1 MDSVYDNNITFM
13 NNNIDGFFDGLAEK
27 EGLAAAEAEKAT
39 ARLAA
44 EKAEKETARLA
55 AEADRLAAEAEEP
68 AKLAEKAEA
77 EKARLAAEKAEK
89 ETARLAAEADR
100 LAAAATAIPTYKS
113 IYPGE
118 DDLKAIAIA
127 VAKLE
132 EESSDEKPIF
142 DCPEESIFS
151 NIPKKTQEAIENI
164 IDDGEK
170 EKKIRHISYVVSTL
184 LLTLLSQT
192 AQNNMLKQH
201 LQEEKMLTLR
211 SDEES
216 ILDENHRKC
225 LAITQK
231 YQDDYPD
238 AIVNYIMN
246 DGEKCYIEINKQ
258 KEMKTI
264 QGGSL
269 KGGQPVVID
278 KQQIEVPMD
287 KDPKNIDTGAD
298 DNSENKG
305 QETTA
310 ETQTNDK
317 NDDNNEDNNDDDDDN
332 QNKPKTADNDDTNL
346 ILAAI
351 ATVVASNNNQNKP
364 KTADNDDKNLI
375 LAAIAT
381 VVASNNNHNDNDDI
395 IKTVATAV
403 VASQTPTNDGND
415 NTKAIA
421 TAITAY
427 SNAAPNF
434 DDEIVKSV
442 AIAVLA
448 AQ

>member
-1 MDSVYDNNITFM
+1 
-13 NNNIDGFFDGLAEK
+13 
-27 EGLAAAEAEKAT
+27 
-39 ARLAA
+39 
-44 EKAEKETARLA
+44 
-55 AEADRLAAEAEEP
+55 
-68 AKLAEKAEA
+68 
-77 EKARLAAEKAEK
+77 
-89 ETARLAAEADR
+89 
-100 LAAAATAIPTYKS
+100 
-113 IYPGE
+113 
-118 DDLKAIAIA
+118 
-127 VAKLE
+127 
-132 EESSDEKPIF
+132 
-142 DCPEESIFS
+142 
-151 NIPKKTQEAIENI
+151 
-164 IDDGEK
+164 
-170 EKKIRHISYVVSTL
+170 
-184 LLTLLSQT
+184 
-192 AQNNMLKQH
+192 MLKQH
-201 LQEEKMLTLR
+201 LQEEKMLSLR

-305 QETTA
+305 QENISSSQKTATA
-310 ETQTNDK
+310 ETQTND
-317 NDDNNEDNNDDDDDN
+317 ND
-332 QNKPKTADNDDTNL
+332 K
-346 ILAAI
+346 
-351 ATVVASNNNQNKP
+351 
-364 KTADNDDKNLI
+364 NDDKNLI

-381 VVASNNNHNDNDDI
+381 VVASNNNHNDNDEI

-403 VASQTPTNDGND
+403 VASQTPNNDGND

-434 DDEIVKSV
+434 DDEMVKSV

>member
-1 MDSVYDNNITFM
+1 
-13 NNNIDGFFDGLAEK
+13 
-27 EGLAAAEAEKAT
+27 
-39 ARLAA
+39 
-44 EKAEKETARLA
+44 
-55 AEADRLAAEAEEP
+55 
-68 AKLAEKAEA
+68 
-77 EKARLAAEKAEK
+77 
-89 ETARLAAEADR
+89 
-100 LAAAATAIPTYKS
+100 
-113 IYPGE
+113 
-118 DDLKAIAIA
+118 
-127 VAKLE
+127 
-132 EESSDEKPIF
+132 
-142 DCPEESIFS
+142 
-151 NIPKKTQEAIENI
+151 
-164 IDDGEK
+164 
-170 EKKIRHISYVVSTL
+170 
-184 LLTLLSQT
+184 
-192 AQNNMLKQH
+192 MLKQH
-201 LQEEKMLTLR
+201 LQEEKMLSLR

-305 QETTA
+305 QKTTKIA
-310 ETQTNDK
+310 TTETQTN
-317 NDDNNEDNNDDDDDN
+317 DNNEDNNNDDDDN

-351 ATVVASNNNQNKP
+351 ATVVASNNN
-364 KTADNDDKNLI
+364 
-375 LAAIAT
+375 
-381 VVASNNNHNDNDDI
+381 HNDNDEI

-403 VASQTPTNDGND
+403 VASQTPNNDGND

-434 DDEIVKSV
+434 DDEMVKSV

>member
-1 MDSVYDNNITFM
+1 M

-44 EKAEKETARLA
+44 EKAEKERL
-55 AEADRLAAEAEEP
+55 E
-68 AKLAEKAEA
+68 AEKAEA

-100 LAAAATAIPTYKS
+100 LAAAEEEQVATYKS

-132 EESSDEKPIF
+132 EESSDEKPIS

-201 LQEEKMLTLR
+201 LQEEKMLSLR

-305 QETTA
+305 QETTKIA
-310 ETQTNDK
+310 TTETQTN
-317 NDDNNEDNNDDDDDN
+317 DNNEDNNNDDDDN

-351 ATVVASNNNQNKP
+351 ATVVASNNN
-364 KTADNDDKNLI
+364 
-375 LAAIAT
+375 
-381 VVASNNNHNDNDDI
+381 HNDNDEI

-403 VASQTPTNDGND
+403 VASQTPNNDGND

-434 DDEIVKSV
+434 DDEMVKSV